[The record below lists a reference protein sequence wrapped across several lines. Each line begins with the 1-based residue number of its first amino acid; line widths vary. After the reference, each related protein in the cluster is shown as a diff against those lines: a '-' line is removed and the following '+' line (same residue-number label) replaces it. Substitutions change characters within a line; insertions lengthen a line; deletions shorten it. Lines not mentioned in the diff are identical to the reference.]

1 MKHNCDKQ
9 ICWTLKKIWLYVR
22 NTDCISEWW
31 KYLNQNL
38 LHDRNEELTVPVSYT
53 RGLSIKWSNKVSRLL
68 IGIRIFFSR
77 HLTEPKIA
85 VENVYRR
92 AITGVIVLSA
102 VITKVKSGLL
112 SVTVELK
119 HNRHELGVSGQ
130 NDAHQNYTL
139 VIGLKDWT
147 RGGAGTHCTISY
159 HVRLGV
165 LTRRTCSPTS
175 PPSPWLHLK
184 RFILKGSLLVE
195 KGII

>member
-1 MKHNCDKQ
+1 M
-9 ICWTLKKIWLYVR
+9 
-22 NTDCISEWW
+22 
-31 KYLNQNL
+31 
-38 LHDRNEELTVPVSYT
+38 HDRNEELTVLVSYT

-68 IGIRIFFSR
+68 IRIRIFFSR

-147 RGGAGTHCTISY
+147 RGGARTHCTILY

-165 LTRRTCSPTS
+165 LTRCRLGPRPRTCSPTS
-175 PPSPWLHLK
+175 PPLPWLHLK

-195 KGII
+195 MNNHGNYLKLIFDINTI